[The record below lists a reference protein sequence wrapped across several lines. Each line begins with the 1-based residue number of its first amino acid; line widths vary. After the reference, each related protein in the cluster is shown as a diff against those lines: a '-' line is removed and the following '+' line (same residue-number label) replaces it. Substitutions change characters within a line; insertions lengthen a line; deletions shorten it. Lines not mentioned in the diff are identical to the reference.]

1 MTATSDWRIEDGPAI
16 ADPLTF
22 DFTVTEIELQGLRS
36 GLAVPSIICAITV
49 RQHVIVEG
57 IDTPMRDIDG
67 RLVIGCASASHMAGD
82 IALEGHRGCLS
93 LLPFPS
99 LLAQLRLDP
108 EHMAMVFPA
117 LRPGTSGCF
126 EIEFGTVYD
135 ELAEPN
141 FWNVAQSP
149 VVLFDEFRLRICS

>member
-1 MTATSDWRIEDGPAI
+1 MTMASDWRIEDGPAI

-22 DFTVTEIELQGLRS
+22 DFTVLEIELQGLRG
-36 GLAVPSIICAITV
+36 GLAVPSIICEIRV

-67 RLVIGCASASHMAGD
+67 RLVIGCASALQIAGD
-82 IALEGHRGCLS
+82 IALEGHRGSLS
-93 LLPFPS
+93 LLPLPS
-99 LLAQLRLDP
+99 LLAQIRLEP
-108 EHMAMVFPA
+108 EPMAMVFPA
-117 LRPGTSGCF
+117 LRPGASGSF

-149 VVLFDEFRLRICS
+149 VVLFDEFRLRIGA